1 MGCHVLQGIFLIQG
15 LNHLL
20 YRLNHQGS
28 KVLTTGPPKKSQ
40 EVSLIAQL
48 VKDPPAKRETLV
60 RLLGWEDLLEKG
72 KSYPL
77 Q

>member
-48 VKDPPAKRETLV
+48 VKDPSAKRETLV
-60 RLLGWEDLLEKG
+60 RFLGWEDLLEKG